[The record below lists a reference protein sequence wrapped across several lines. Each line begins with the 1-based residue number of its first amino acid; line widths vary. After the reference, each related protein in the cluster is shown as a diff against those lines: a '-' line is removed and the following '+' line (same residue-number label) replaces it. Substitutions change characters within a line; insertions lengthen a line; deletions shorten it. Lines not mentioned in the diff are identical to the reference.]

1 MTTIVLN
8 HFANPFNVFFKTM
21 FRSFEIIG
29 YSRAATELSSMG
41 YHEEA
46 AKCMKMLKELRKTK

>member
-1 MTTIVLN
+1 MTTLVLN
-8 HFANPFNVFFKTM
+8 HFANPFTYFFKSL

-29 YSRAATELSSMG
+29 YSRAATELSTMG

-46 AKCMKMLKELRKTK
+46 AKCIKMLNELRKTK